1 MDRIVRPL
9 AQTRSSVLILQ
20 RGLKKKA
27 KIPITLLKDIPRVG
41 QAGAVVHVH
50 KAYMRHELY
59 PKRLADYVIARVGP
73 LDRSKAVEVVAPD
86 LSLEQANRQEKVH
99 LLALQNQET
108 LSRVVKLEPI
118 VFERSVVVAVESGA
132 EEGAQ
137 AIYGSLTKADVLK
150 ELADVHGIVIDKDA
164 LTMDEKIKSVG
175 EYTCVVKLI
184 YAGQA
189 SFKAIVAPSKDGTA
203 QNSELGSSR
212 GGKASRWSSG
222 PPPLSRPAKSPSQ
235 ANESASKGLSS
246 AAPSSR
252 SFSTVAGSASTA
264 GALGSRTKSQDK
276 SSPTSVQ
283 RLIEGEVPEQ
293 VEEMHSR
300 LLFLL
305 SYLVGSQ
312 VKVAAKDGRAYT
324 GVLDSINPNDAQS
337 VVLRY
342 AYSLGSGKAT
352 PPIDTLVIHGD
363 DCLSI
368 SSIAA
373 FTDGGARESSRT
385 GFKTD
390 ADITKAGNLAS
401 ARELHRW
408 VPDESD
414 MLESLES
421 GLGHAAGSN
430 TSWDQFATNEQLFG
444 LTTDFDEEIYTTRLD
459 RTRADFKVREREA
472 IRIAHEIQSTPFQ
485 NSHVAEER
493 QEIMADNDG
502 GMDEEDRYGAV
513 LRPSGAPGKYVP
525 PYLRGK
531 ADTKPGT
538 IESATTTEPQIPPQ
552 ALPVANVQGDL
563 ASAGLSAQPNNA
575 MAAAA
580 LAKLNIRMTGHS
592 PASEMPRSPST
603 KPVLQPSASGARAD
617 SPSLAADP
625 AITALSKQPS
635 ASSSNIRNN
644 SKLANLRGLKSRND
658 VTALNKPMA
667 DISEKLNSERERIQL
682 HKQALLKDRV
692 SDLVKFHKT
701 FKLNTPMPKDVAEII
716 GARNKSPVQR
726 VESSASASSHGA
738 APNVEPAKDSAI
750 GSTGL
755 PATTA
760 AAATGESNVA
770 QPVEEAQ
777 VVSCATVVTKDE
789 TNLKKV
795 DVDDSKSVRE
805 DVEGASAESKKGD
818 KKALFKFNAK
828 ASSFKPSVG
837 AAPFVPKLSAPSSR
851 ASSSAGVT
859 EYNPFFGRRVLKRAP
874 VSLWGDI
881 FKMDEHQAD
890 GDDAPTW
897 PFGVSTYRSQF
908 IPDEAEV
915 MMYQPQG
922 FMPQYGYSYYQPY
935 QYPPQMAMLPP
946 GTTPRMQA
954 SSPYT
959 TAAAAAYGGG
969 GGGSSYVGGPYGSVP
984 GYHSPIMV
992 GSDGR
997 SPVITAMNGSVP
1009 PTTHPLSQTRS
1020 GMPGGSSSGNSQMA
1034 GTPEMSAAMLP
1045 GQSSHHQ
1052 HMARSG
1058 SDSPNIM
1065 YGMPSVPPGHMG
1077 MVPPQMPFSGMQ
1089 PGGFMGP
1096 PPAHQGYP
1104 PQAMPHPMGYP
1115 PPYMPGQQYAASP
1128 PNMVM
1133 MHGTPHPD
1141 QGAPTSH
1148 PSGY

>member
-1 MDRIVRPL
+1 MDRIIRPL
-9 AQTRSSVLILQ
+9 IQVRSPVLILQ

-73 LDRSKAVEVVAPD
+73 LDRSKAVEVITPD
-86 LSLEQANRQEKVH
+86 LSQEQASRQEKVH
-99 LLALQNQET
+99 SLALRNQET
-108 LSRVVKLEPI
+108 LGRIVRLEPI
-118 VFERSVVVAVESGA
+118 VFERSVVVAESGT
-132 EEGAQ
+132 EEGTQ

-150 ELADVHGIVIDKDA
+150 ELADAHGIVIDKEA

-189 SFKAIVAPSKDGTA
+189 SFKAIVAP
-203 QNSELGSSR
+203 NSEVGGSR

-222 PPPLSRPAKSPSQ
+222 PPPLNRPAKSPQTSD
-235 ANESASKGLSS
+235 NLSKGSS
-246 AAPSSR
+246 PAASSGR
-252 SFSTVAGSASTA
+252 SFSAVASNTSA
-264 GALGSRTKSQDK
+264 GALGNRTKSQDK
-276 SSPTSVQ
+276 SSHGNAQ
-283 RLIEGEVPEQ
+283 RLIEGEAPEQ
-293 VEEMHSR
+293 VEAMHSR

-312 VKVAAKDGRAYT
+312 VKVVSRDGGVYT

-368 SSIAA
+368 SGIAA
-373 FTDGGARESSRT
+373 FADGGSRESSRT

-390 ADITKAGNLAS
+390 ADITKAGSVAS

-414 MLESLES
+414 ALGSLES
-421 GLGHAAGSN
+421 GLDHATDSN

-459 RTRADFKVREREA
+459 RTRADYKVREREA
-472 IRIAHEIQSTPFQ
+472 IRIAHEIKSTPFQ

-493 QEIMADNDG
+493 QELAADDDG

-513 LRPSGAPGKYVP
+513 LRPSGGPGKYVP

-531 ADTKPGT
+531 ADASPPTKQDPV
-538 IESATTTEPQIPPQ
+538 ESAAAEPQLSSQ
-552 ALPVANVQGDL
+552 SLPVANVQGD
-563 ASAGLSAQPNNA
+563 SAGVGLSVQSNNA
-575 MAAAA
+575 MAVAA

-592 PASEMPRSPST
+592 PASEVPRSPSA
-603 KPVLQPSASGARAD
+603 KPALQPSATMGARAD
-617 SPSLAADP
+617 SPSLAIDP
-625 AITALSKQPS
+625 AITALSKQPTT
-635 ASSSNIRNN
+635 SSSISNS
-644 SKLANLRGLKSRND
+644 SKLANLRGFKHRND
-658 VTALNKPMA
+658 AAALNKPMA
-667 DISEKLNSERERIQL
+667 DITEKLNSERERIQL

-692 SDLVKFHKT
+692 SDLVEFHKT
-701 FKLNTPMPKDVAEII
+701 FKLRWPMPDDVAEIV
-716 GARNKSPVQR
+716 GARAKSPIQCAGSSISADSDASVPD
-726 VESSASASSHGA
+726 VGSADSNAINSAELPTAPVAIANES
-738 APNVEPAKDSAI
+738 K
-750 GSTGL
+750 
-755 PATTA
+755 
-760 AAATGESNVA
+760 VA
-770 QPVEEAQ
+770 QPAEEAP
-777 VVSCATVVTKDE
+777 VVSGTAVIPEVEVRPTEGSVG
-789 TNLKKV
+789 
-795 DVDDSKSVRE
+795 DSRPIHE
-805 DVEGASAESKKGD
+805 DVEGAATESKKGD
-818 KKALFKFNAK
+818 KKTLFKFNAK
-828 ASSFKPSVG
+828 ASSFKPNVG
-837 AAPFVPKLSAPSSR
+837 AAPFMPKFSAPSSR

-859 EYNPFFGRRVLKRAP
+859 EYNPFFGRRILKRAP

-881 FKMDEHQAD
+881 FKMEEHQAG
-890 GDDAPTW
+890 GDDAPIW
-897 PFGVSTYRSQF
+897 PFGARTYRSQF
-908 IPDEAEV
+908 IPDEAEA

-922 FMPQYGYSYYQPY
+922 YMPQYGYGYYQPY
-935 QYPPQMAMLPP
+935 QYPPQMPMLPP
-946 GTTPRMQA
+946 GVAPRMQA
-954 SSPYT
+954 SSPY
-959 TAAAAAYGGG
+959 
-969 GGGSSYVGGPYGSVP
+969 VGGPYSSAP

-1009 PTTHPLSQTRS
+1009 PATHSLSQTRG

-1052 HMARSG
+1052 HMVQPG

-1065 YGMPSVPPGHMG
+1065 YGMPSGPPVHMG
-1077 MVPPQMPFSGMQ
+1077 MVPPPMPFNGMQ
-1089 PGGFMGP
+1089 PGGYMGP
-1096 PPAHQGYP
+1096 PPPHQGYP

-1148 PSGY
+1148 QGGY